1 MLQHIRIISPFSIC
15 TCMKNQFLNSKRLF
29 TFITACMLFA
39 NVSFAQK
46 NGILPL
52 TGMKFFNEGIAAS
65 EIDIKIDGAE
75 LLSNRIP
82 LNKEIE
88 IRLLQPN
95 GFTADN
101 AKTMF
106 AGAEVIVLSPK
117 GEVLFNN
124 PNVFL
129 KSYSNGFSAKDL
141 NAFSIKF
148 GIGSELMK
156 GNLGGFLK
164 VRLYDLKGKNQ
175 LRLESPVSFARAG
188 EPLQVSKNAKN
199 IKSGSGVNGMIN
211 GLQAKD
217 MQVNVDTTIK
227 VAPKMAY
234 TSMDISNIEGSSLS
248 EIFSGK
254 ESFWVYDS
262 DLNEVKITDILL
274 KKVKGAM
281 ENNTVNCT
289 LKIPYRL
296 KSNFAKL
303 YTVRYRWEGADKSQV
318 IDVVVKN

>member
-1 MLQHIRIISPFSIC
+1 
-15 TCMKNQFLNSKRLF
+15 MKTQLSCKHLF
-29 TFITACMLFA
+29 TLISACLLLT
-39 NVSFAQK
+39 NVSLAQK

-52 TGMKFFNEGIAAS
+52 TGIKFFNEGIAAGS
-65 EIDIKIDGAE
+65 IDIKIDGAQ

-88 IRLLQPN
+88 IRLQQPV
-95 GFTADN
+95 GFMADN

-106 AGAEVIVLSPK
+106 AGAEVIVLSPR
-117 GEVLFNN
+117 GEMLLNN

-129 KSYSNGFSAKDL
+129 KSYSNGFTTKDL
-141 NAFSIKF
+141 SAFSIKF
-148 GIGSELMK
+148 GIGTDLMK
-156 GNLGGFLK
+156 GNQSGVLK

-175 LRLESPVSFARAG
+175 LRLEIPVSFARPG
-188 EPLQVSKNAKN
+188 EPLQVSKNVKN
-199 IKSGSGVNGMIN
+199 IKANAGVNGIIN
-211 GLQAKD
+211 GLEASE

-248 EIFSGK
+248 EMFLGK

-281 ENNTVNCT
+281 ENNTVNYT

-296 KSNFAKL
+296 KANNSKL
-303 YTVRYRWEGADKSQV
+303 YTVRYRWEGANKNQV

>member
-1 MLQHIRIISPFSIC
+1 
-15 TCMKNQFLNSKRLF
+15 MKIQLVSSKHWFTSMAAYLLF
-29 TFITACMLFA
+29 TSAGY
-39 NVSFAQK
+39 AQK

-65 EIDIKIDGAE
+65 LIDIKIDGAQ

-88 IRLLQPN
+88 IRLQQPN

-101 AKTMF
+101 SKTMY
-106 AGAEVIVLSPK
+106 AGAEVIVLSPR
-117 GEVLFNN
+117 GEILMNN

-129 KSYSNGFSAKDL
+129 KSYSNGFSLKDL
-141 NAFSIKF
+141 NDFSIKF
-148 GIGSELMK
+148 GIGTDLMK
-156 GNLGGFLK
+156 ANLGGVLK

-175 LRLESPVSFARAG
+175 LRLELPVSFARPG
-188 EPLQVSKNAKN
+188 EPLQLSKNVKN
-199 IKSGSGVNGMIN
+199 IKSNAGVNGIIN
-211 GLQAKD
+211 GLEAKD
-217 MQVNVDTTIK
+217 MLVNVDTSIK

-254 ESFWVYDS
+254 ETFWVYDS

-296 KSNFAKL
+296 KSNAAKL
-303 YTVRYRWEGADKSQV
+303 YTVRYRWEGTNKSQV

>member
-1 MLQHIRIISPFSIC
+1 
-15 TCMKNQFLNSKRLF
+15 MKTQFLSCKYLF
-29 TFITACMLFA
+29 TAVSACLFFA
-39 NVSFAQK
+39 NTSLAQK
-46 NGILPL
+46 NGIIPL
-52 TGMKFFNEGIAAS
+52 TGIKFFNEGIAANA
-65 EIDIKIDGAE
+65 IDIKIDGAQ
-75 LLSNRIP
+75 LLNNRIP

-88 IRLLQPN
+88 IRLQQPN
-95 GFTADN
+95 GFAPDN

-106 AGAEVIVLSPK
+106 AGAEVIVLSPR
-117 GEVLFNN
+117 GEILLNN

-129 KSYSNGFSAKDL
+129 KSYSNGFSAKEL
-141 NAFSIKF
+141 AAFSIKF
-148 GIGSELMK
+148 GIGTDLMK
-156 GNLGGFLK
+156 GNVGGTLK
-164 VRLYDLKGKNQ
+164 VRLFDLKGKNQ
-175 LRLESPVSFARAG
+175 LRLEIPVSFARPG
-188 EPLQVSKNAKN
+188 EQLLLSKNAKN
-199 IKSGSGVNGMIN
+199 IKANIGVNAFIN

-217 MQVNVDTTIK
+217 MLVNVDTTIR

-254 ESFWVYDS
+254 ETFWVYDS

-281 ENNTVNCT
+281 ENNSVNCT

-296 KSNFAKL
+296 KTNTAKL

-318 IDVVVKN
+318 IDVVVRN

>member
-1 MLQHIRIISPFSIC
+1 MKIPFLSC
-15 TCMKNQFLNSKRLF
+15 KHLF
-29 TFITACMLFA
+29 TSITACMLFA
-39 NVSFAQK
+39 NVSTAQK

-52 TGMKFFNEGIAAS
+52 TGMKFFNEGIAAA

-88 IRLLQPN
+88 IRLQQPN
-95 GFTADN
+95 GFIADN
-101 AKTMF
+101 AKKMF
-106 AGAEVIVLSPK
+106 AGAEVIVLSPR
-117 GEVLFNN
+117 GEILLNN

-129 KSYSNGFSAKDL
+129 TSYSNGFYAKDL

-148 GIGSELMK
+148 GIGTDLMK
-156 GNLGGFLK
+156 GNFGGILK
-164 VRLYDLKGKNQ
+164 IRLYDLKGKNQ
-175 LRLESPVSFARAG
+175 LRLEIPVSFARPG
-188 EPLQVSKNAKN
+188 EPLQVSKTTKA
-199 IKSGSGVNGMIN
+199 IKSNAGVNGVIN

-217 MQVNVDTTIK
+217 LMVNVDTTIK

-254 ESFWVYDS
+254 ETFWVYDS
-262 DLNEVKITDILL
+262 ELNEVKITDILL

-281 ENNTVNCT
+281 ENNSVNCT
-289 LKIPYRL
+289 LKIPFRL
-296 KSNFAKL
+296 KSNLSKL

>member
-1 MLQHIRIISPFSIC
+1 
-15 TCMKNQFLNSKRLF
+15 MKTQLSCKHLF
-29 TFITACMLFA
+29 TLISACLLLT
-39 NVSFAQK
+39 NVSLAQK

-52 TGMKFFNEGIAAS
+52 TGMKFFNEGIAAGS
-65 EIDIKIDGAE
+65 IDIKIDGAQ

-88 IRLLQPN
+88 IRLQQPI
-95 GFTADN
+95 GFMADN

-106 AGAEVIVLSPK
+106 AGAEVIVLSPR
-117 GEVLFNN
+117 GEMLLNN

-129 KSYSNGFSAKDL
+129 KSYSNGFTAKDL

-148 GIGSELMK
+148 GIGTDLMK
-156 GNLGGFLK
+156 GNQGGILK
-164 VRLYDLKGKNQ
+164 LRLYDLKGKNQ
-175 LRLESPVSFARAG
+175 LRLEIPVSFAKPG
-188 EPLQVSKNAKN
+188 EALQVSKNVKN
-199 IKSGSGVNGMIN
+199 IKANAGVNGFIN
-211 GLQAKD
+211 GLEASE
-217 MQVNVDTTIK
+217 MHVNLDTTIK

-248 EIFSGK
+248 EMFSGK

-281 ENNTVNCT
+281 ENNTVNYT

-296 KSNFAKL
+296 KANISKL
-303 YTVRYRWEGADKSQV
+303 YTVRYRWEGANKNQV

>member
-1 MLQHIRIISPFSIC
+1 
-15 TCMKNQFLNSKRLF
+15 MKTDFINRKQLF
-29 TFITACMLFA
+29 TSITACLLFA
-39 NVSFAQK
+39 NTGIAQK

-52 TGMKFFNEGIAAS
+52 TGMKFFNEGIAANS
-65 EIDIKIDGAE
+65 IDIKINGAQ

-88 IRLLQPN
+88 IRMQQPT

-117 GEVLFNN
+117 GEVLLNN
-124 PNVFL
+124 PNAFL
-129 KSYSNGFSAKDL
+129 TSYSKGFSAKDL
-141 NAFSIKF
+141 NNFSIKF
-148 GIGSELMK
+148 GVGADLMK
-156 GNLGGFLK
+156 GNQAGLLK

-175 LRLESPVSFARAG
+175 LRLEIPVSFAKPG
-188 EPLQVSKNAKN
+188 EPLQVSNNTKPIKANA
-199 IKSGSGVNGMIN
+199 GVNGIIN
-211 GLQAKD
+211 GLDAKG
-217 MQVNVDTTIK
+217 MQVNVDTSIK

-234 TSMDISNIEGSSLS
+234 TSVDISNIEGSSLA

-254 ESFWVYDS
+254 ETFWVYDS

-274 KKVKGAM
+274 KKVKGAL
-281 ENNTVNCT
+281 ENNSVNCT

-296 KSNFAKL
+296 KTNVAKL
-303 YTVRYRWEGADKSQV
+303 YTVRYRWEGTNKSQV

>member
-1 MLQHIRIISPFSIC
+1 MKTEFISR
-15 TCMKNQFLNSKRLF
+15 KHLF
-29 TFITACMLFA
+29 TSITACLMFA
-39 NVSFAQK
+39 NTGIAQK

-52 TGMKFFNEGIAAS
+52 TGMKFFNEGIAANS
-65 EIDIKIDGAE
+65 IDIKIDGAQ

-88 IRLLQPN
+88 IRLQQAN

-106 AGAEVIVLSPK
+106 AGAEIIVLSPK
-117 GEVLFNN
+117 GEVLLNN
-124 PNVFL
+124 PNAFL
-129 KSYSNGFSAKDL
+129 SGYSKGFSAKDL
-141 NAFSIKF
+141 NTFSIKF
-148 GIGSELMK
+148 GVGADLMK
-156 GNLGGFLK
+156 GYQAGFLK

-175 LRLESPVSFARAG
+175 LRLEIPVSFAKPG
-188 EPLQVSKNAKN
+188 EALQVSKNAKN
-199 IKSGSGVNGMIN
+199 IKSAAGINGIIN
-211 GLQAKD
+211 GLDARD
-217 MQVNVDTTIK
+217 MQVNVDTSIK

-254 ESFWVYDS
+254 ETFWVYDS

-274 KKVKGAM
+274 KKVKGAL
-281 ENNTVNCT
+281 EDNTVNCT

-296 KSNFAKL
+296 KTNTAKL
-303 YTVRYRWEGADKSQV
+303 YTIRYRWEGADKRQV

>member
-1 MLQHIRIISPFSIC
+1 MKTEFISR
-15 TCMKNQFLNSKRLF
+15 KQLF
-29 TFITACMLFA
+29 TSITACLLFA
-39 NVSFAQK
+39 NTGIAQK

-52 TGMKFFNEGIAAS
+52 TGMKFFNEGIAATS
-65 EIDIKIDGAE
+65 IDIKIDGAQ

-88 IRLLQPN
+88 IRLQQAN
-95 GFTADN
+95 GFTTDN

-106 AGAEVIVLSPK
+106 AGAEIIVLSPK
-117 GEVLFNN
+117 GEVLLNN
-124 PNVFL
+124 SNVFL
-129 KSYSNGFSAKDL
+129 TSYSKGFSAKDL

-148 GIGSELMK
+148 GIGNDLMR

-175 LRLESPVSFARAG
+175 MRLEIPVSFAKPG
-188 EPLQVSKNAKN
+188 EPLQVSKNSKS
-199 IKSGSGVNGMIN
+199 IKSNAGVNGIIN
-211 GLQAKD
+211 GLDARD
-217 MQVNVDTTIK
+217 MQVNVDTSIK

-248 EIFSGK
+248 EMFSGK
-254 ESFWVYDS
+254 ETFWVYDS

-274 KKVKGAM
+274 KKVKGAL
-281 ENNTVNCT
+281 ENNSVNCT

-296 KSNFAKL
+296 TL
-303 YTVRYRWEGADKSQV
+303 YHTLPVGGGR
-318 IDVVVKN
+318 

>member
-1 MLQHIRIISPFSIC
+1 MKIPFLSC
-15 TCMKNQFLNSKRLF
+15 KHLF
-29 TFITACMLFA
+29 TSITACMLFA
-39 NVSFAQK
+39 NVSTAQK

-52 TGMKFFNEGIAAS
+52 TGMKFFNEGIAAA

-88 IRLLQPN
+88 IRLQQPN

-101 AKTMF
+101 AKKMF
-106 AGAEVIVLSPK
+106 AGAEVIVLSPR
-117 GEVLFNN
+117 GEILLNN

-129 KSYSNGFSAKDL
+129 TSYSNGFYAKDL

-148 GIGSELMK
+148 GIGTDLMK
-156 GNLGGFLK
+156 GNFGGILK
-164 VRLYDLKGKNQ
+164 IRLYDLKGKNQ
-175 LRLESPVSFARAG
+175 LRLEIPVSFARPG
-188 EPLQVSKNAKN
+188 EPLQVSKTTKA
-199 IKSGSGVNGMIN
+199 IKSNAGVNGVIN

-217 MQVNVDTTIK
+217 LMVNVDTTIK

-254 ESFWVYDS
+254 ETFWVYDS
-262 DLNEVKITDILL
+262 ELNEVKITDILL

-281 ENNTVNCT
+281 ENNSVNCT
-289 LKIPYRL
+289 LKIPFRL
-296 KSNFAKL
+296 KSNLSKL

>member
-1 MLQHIRIISPFSIC
+1 
-15 TCMKNQFLNSKRLF
+15 MKIQFLSCKSLF
-29 TFITACMLFA
+29 VSFSLCLIFA
-39 NVSFAQK
+39 NTGFAQQ
-46 NGILPL
+46 NGVLPL
-52 TGMKFFNEGIAAS
+52 TGMKFFNEGIAANS
-65 EIDIKIDGAE
+65 IDIKIDGAQ
-75 LLSNRIP
+75 LLSNRLP

-88 IRLLQPN
+88 IRLQQPT
-95 GFTADN
+95 GFTVDN
-101 AKTMF
+101 SQTMF
-106 AGAEVIVLSPK
+106 AGAEVIVLSPR
-117 GEVLFNN
+117 GEILLKN
-124 PNVFL
+124 PNAFL
-129 KSYSNGFSAKDL
+129 TSYSKGFHAKDL

-148 GIGSELMK
+148 GVGTDIMK
-156 GNLGGFLK
+156 GNFGGVLK

-175 LRLESPVSFARAG
+175 LRLEIPVTFARPG
-188 EPLQVSKNAKN
+188 ETVQVSRSAKN
-199 IKSGSGVNGMIN
+199 IKANIGVNGMIS

-217 MQVNVDTTIK
+217 MLVNVDTTIK

-254 ESFWVYDS
+254 ETFWVYDS

-296 KSNFAKL
+296 KTNSNKL
-303 YTVRYRWEGADKSQV
+303 YTVRYRWESPDKSQV
-318 IDVVVKN
+318 IDVVVRN